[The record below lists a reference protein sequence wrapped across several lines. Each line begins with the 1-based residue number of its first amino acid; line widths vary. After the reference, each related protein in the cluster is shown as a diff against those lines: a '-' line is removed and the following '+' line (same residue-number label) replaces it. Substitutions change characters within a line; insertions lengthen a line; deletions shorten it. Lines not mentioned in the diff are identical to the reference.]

1 MAKAPLQRNV
11 VLAGFMGTGKSTV
24 GALLARRLSYE
35 FVDSDALIEQDH
47 GPIADI
53 FTERGEAAFRDIE
66 RDLVSELADRS
77 GLVIATGGGLVL
89 DDSNTT
95 RLAAT
100 GRIFCLRADIG
111 ELVQRL
117 MGSAD
122 GAARPLLGGPDPA
135 SRIRQL
141 LAERAAIYER
151 FEQVETTAR
160 SPAQVTDHI
169 LSLLDQQPTPI

>member
-95 RLAAT
+95 RLAA
-100 GRIFCLRADIG
+100 
-111 ELVQRL
+111 
-117 MGSAD
+117 
-122 GAARPLLGGPDPA
+122 
-135 SRIRQL
+135 
-141 LAERAAIYER
+141 
-151 FEQVETTAR
+151 
-160 SPAQVTDHI
+160 
-169 LSLLDQQPTPI
+169 